1 MARIIRLHDDENH
14 WELQRLLPWYVTG
27 RLDKAEHDR
36 VEAHLQ
42 TCEECQDEVRFER
55 TLAQSVKD
63 LPLDAEV
70 GWRRLERR
78 LKAEPQQEPGRVAPG
93 AGVIRTGVQWG
104 GWAVA
109 ACALVA
115 AGVTVMAR
123 APQKLQ
129 PQQQQAASGQY
140 HVLGAAHSVAPGN
153 MVVIFRPETPER
165 AIRGELTAVNAR
177 IVDGPTAADAYVLTV
192 PAAQRPDALAKLRSQ
207 PNIVLAE
214 PVDPGA
220 AP

>member
-1 MARIIRLHDDENH
+1 MARIIRLHDENH

-27 RLDKAEHDR
+27 RLDPAEHAR
-36 VEAHLQ
+36 VEAHLAG
-42 TCEECQDEVRFER
+42 CEECQEEVRFER
-55 TLAQSVKD
+55 TLAETVKD

-78 LKAEPQQEPGRVAPG
+78 LKAEPPRGGGLARSG
-93 AGVIRTGVQWG
+93 AVRAGALWG

-115 AGVTVMAR
+115 VGVTVLPR
-123 APQKLQ
+123 LQ
-129 PQQQQAASGQY
+129 QPAAAY
-140 HVLGAAHSVAPGN
+140 HVLGAAHSVTPGN

-165 AIRGELTAVNAR
+165 AIRAALTGVGAR
-177 IVDGPTAADAYVLTV
+177 IVDGPTGADAYVLQV
-192 PAAQRPDALAKLRSQ
+192 PAAQRAGALAKLRSG

-214 PVDPGA
+214 PVDPGV

>member
-1 MARIIRLHDDENH
+1 MARIIRLHDDNH

-27 RLDKAEHDR
+27 RLDPAEHAR
-36 VEAHLQ
+36 VEAHLAA
-42 TCEECQDEVRFER
+42 CEECQEEVRFER
-55 TLAQSVKD
+55 TLAETVKD

-78 LKAEPQQEPGRVAPG
+78 LRAEPEQG
-93 AGVIRTGVQWG
+93 ASATRSSAVRAGAVWG

-115 AGVTVMAR
+115 AGVTVLPR
-123 APQKLQ
+123 EQSSN
-129 PQQQQAASGQY
+129 AAY
-140 HVLGAAHSVAPGN
+140 HALGAPHSVSPGN

-165 AIRGELTAVNAR
+165 AIRAALTGVGAR
-177 IVDGPTAADAYVLTV
+177 IVDGPTGADAYVLQV
-192 PAAQRPDALAKLRSQ
+192 PAAQRSQALARLRSG

>member
-1 MARIIRLHDDENH
+1 MARIIRLHDDSH

-27 RLDKAEHDR
+27 RLDPAEHAR
-36 VEAHLQ
+36 VEAHLAA
-42 TCEECQDEVRFER
+42 CEECQEEVRFER
-55 TLAQSVKD
+55 TLAETVKD

-78 LKAEPQQEPGRVAPG
+78 LRAEPPRAEGLGRSG
-93 AGVIRTGVQWG
+93 AVRAGAQWG

-109 ACALVA
+109 ACALIAVGLMVA
-115 AGVTVMAR
+115 PR
-123 APQKLQ
+123 LQ
-129 PQQQQAASGQY
+129 TSGAAY
-140 HVLGAAHSVAPGN
+140 HALGAAHSVTPGN

-165 AIRGELTAVNAR
+165 AIRAALTGVGAH
-177 IVDGPTAADAYVLTV
+177 IVDGPTGADAYVLQV
-192 PAAQRPDALAKLRSQ
+192 PAAQRSSALARLRSA

>member
-1 MARIIRLHDDENH
+1 MARIIRLHDDNH

-27 RLDKAEHDR
+27 RLEPAEHAR
-36 VEAHLQ
+36 VEAHLAE
-42 TCEECQDEVRFER
+42 CVECQEEVRFER
-55 TLAQSVKD
+55 GLAETVKD

-78 LKAEPQQEPGRVAPG
+78 LKAEPPRRNGLPLAG
-93 AGVIRTGVQWG
+93 AARTGVLWG

-115 AGVTVMAR
+115 VGVTAASR
-123 APQKLQ
+123 APQPAAQ
-129 PQQQQAASGQY
+129 PDAY
-140 HVLGAAHSVAPGN
+140 HALGAPQSVTPGN

-165 AIRGELTAVNAR
+165 AIRAELTAVNAR
-177 IVDGPTAADAYVLTV
+177 IVDGPTAADAYVLQV
-192 PAAQRPDALAKLRSQ
+192 AAAKRADALAKLRAQ
-207 PNIVLAE
+207 PNIELAE

-220 AP
+220 TP

>member
-1 MARIIRLHDDENH
+1 MARIIRLHDENH

-27 RLDKAEHDR
+27 RLDPTEHAR
-36 VEAHLQ
+36 VEAHLAGCQ
-42 TCEECQDEVRFER
+42 ECQEEVRFER
-55 TLAQSVKD
+55 TLAETVKD

-78 LKAEPQQEPGRVAPG
+78 LKAEPQRAPRRWPG
-93 AGVIRTGVQWG
+93 ARAATLWG

-109 ACALVA
+109 ACALIAV
-115 AGVTVMAR
+115 GVTVLPR
-123 APQKLQ
+123 PQ
-129 PQQQQAASGQY
+129 PSNAAY
-140 HVLGAAHSVAPGN
+140 HTLGAAHSVTPGN
-153 MVVIFRPETPER
+153 MVVVFRPETPER
-165 AIRGELTAVNAR
+165 AIRSALAAAGAR
-177 IVDGPTAADAYVLTV
+177 IVDGPTAADAYVLQV
-192 PAAQRPDALAKLRSQ
+192 PAAQRPQALAQLRGG

>member
-1 MARIIRLHDDENH
+1 MARIIRLHDENH
-14 WELQRLLPWYVTG
+14 WELLRLLPWYVTG
-27 RLDKAEHDR
+27 RLEPPEHAR

-42 TCEECQDEVRFER
+42 SCEECRDEVLFER

-70 GWRRLERR
+70 GWRRMERR
-78 LKAEPQQEPGRVAPG
+78 LKVEPQQSVGLVGPG
-93 AGVIRTGVQWG
+93 AVRAGAQWG

-115 AGVTVMAR
+115 IGVTVVAR
-123 APQKLQ
+123 APQR
-129 PQQQQAASGQY
+129 QQQAASGLY
-140 HVLGAAHSVAPGN
+140 HVLGATHSVTPGN

-165 AIRGELTAVNAR
+165 AIRAELTAANAR

-192 PAAQRPDALAKLRSQ
+192 PTAQRPDALAKLRAQ